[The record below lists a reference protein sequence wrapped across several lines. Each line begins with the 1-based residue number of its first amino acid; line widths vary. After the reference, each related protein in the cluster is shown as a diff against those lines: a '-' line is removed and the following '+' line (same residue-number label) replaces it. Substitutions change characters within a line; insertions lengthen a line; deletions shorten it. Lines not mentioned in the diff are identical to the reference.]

1 VEIASLEQHYK
12 VYRQWEVMSQKYS
25 CSQTP
30 HEQGCTVVVEGGNK
44 LLPLLMAVVCKKCHI
59 AFWHSLSL
67 ALSEAMIAG
76 EVIQNSGPCEWPLNF
91 TTTHKEVSLERVPE

>member
-1 VEIASLEQHYK
+1 
-12 VYRQWEVMSQKYS
+12 M
-25 CSQTP
+25 
-30 HEQGCTVVVEGGNK
+30 EGGNK
-44 LLPLLMAVVCKKCHI
+44 LLPLLMAVVCTKCHI

-91 TTTHKEVSLERVPE
+91 MTAHKRSEVWNGSPSDGRLRSSERERNCRSHRDLGVTRLAS